1 MSSLLVRA
9 VLKCPSDKQMCWS
22 NRCPKVSLDSTH
34 LEEEEEELLIISSP
48 PNKHGT
54 AFTMRNFFDSYPT
67 FICTNTW
74 CGKGLHF
81 SLIWIICLLAD
92 QSILHE
98 KCALT
103 SSFQLIAPFR
113 CLNEKLIAVIVCS
126 LPSQRVLVNA
136 WDLFLSIILSH
147 FKNAFSPTMQMVV
160 SVKYWYSR
168 EQNRTERDRKKA
180 KGESSAADLMDS
192 SSHRARYYFG
202 GSLNTPAPYFFFT

>member
-9 VLKCPSDKQMCWS
+9 VLKCPSDMQMCWS
-22 NRCPKVSLDSTH
+22 NRCPKVPLDSTP
-34 LEEEEEELLIISSP
+34 LEEEEEEELLISSSTS
-48 PNKHGT
+48 NKHET
-54 AFTMRNFFDSYPT
+54 AFTMRNFFDSYPI

-81 SLIWIICLLAD
+81 SLIWKISFLAD

-103 SSFQLIAPFR
+103 SSSQLISPFR

-136 WDLFLSIILSH
+136 WDLFSSIILSQ
-147 FKNAFSPTMQMVV
+147 FKHAFSLNGVC
-160 SVKYWYSR
+160 KILILKR
-168 EQNRTERDRKKA
+168 AKQNRKGQEKGKRRVECCWPHEQLVSQSQVLFWRVLKA
-180 KGESSAADLMDS
+180 EM
-192 SSHRARYYFG
+192 
-202 GSLNTPAPYFFFT
+202 TPPPLLFLT